1 MENHDAERGLTFF
14 PCPYLG
20 SQVELNEERERH
32 ISEKHS
38 AMLPDLYRYIATTLA
53 EPEHI
58 QRSQTHANT
67 RLFTRWDEPRA
78 KYVIVVV
85 VSDADPRDWI
95 VTAYISD
102 KPAKGATEWM
112 RN

>member
-1 MENHDAERGLTFF
+1 MERYDEERGLTFF

-32 ISEKHS
+32 VRENHSEL
-38 AMLPDLYRYIATTLA
+38 LPDIYRYIATTLA
-53 EPEHI
+53 GPEHI
-58 QRSQTHANT
+58 QRSQTRDNT
-67 RLFTRWDEPRA
+67 RLFTRWNESRA

-85 VSDADPRDWI
+85 VSDPDPRDWI
-95 VTAYISD
+95 VTAYIAD
-102 KPAKGATEWM
+102 KPAKGVTEWM

>member
-1 MENHDAERGLTFF
+1 MAFF
-14 PCPYLG
+14 PCPYLDG
-20 SQVELNEERERH
+20 LVELNEERERH
-32 ISEKHS
+32 IRENHSEL
-38 AMLPDLYRYIATTLA
+38 LPDLYQYIATTLA

-58 QRSQTHANT
+58 QCSQTHENT

-78 KYVIVVV
+78 KHVIVVV

-95 VTAYISD
+95 VTAYIAE
-102 KPAKGATEWM
+102 KPANGATEWR

>member
-1 MENHDAERGLTFF
+1 MEDNDEERSVTFF
-14 PCPYLG
+14 SCPYLG
-20 SQVELNEERERH
+20 GLVELNDERERH
-32 ISEKHS
+32 IREKHS

-58 QRSQTHANT
+58 QRSQTHDNT
-67 RLFTRWDEPRA
+67 RLFTRWDESRA

-85 VSDADPRDWI
+85 VSDVDPRDWI
-95 VTAYISD
+95 VTAYIAD
-102 KPAKGATEWM
+102 KPAKGATEWI